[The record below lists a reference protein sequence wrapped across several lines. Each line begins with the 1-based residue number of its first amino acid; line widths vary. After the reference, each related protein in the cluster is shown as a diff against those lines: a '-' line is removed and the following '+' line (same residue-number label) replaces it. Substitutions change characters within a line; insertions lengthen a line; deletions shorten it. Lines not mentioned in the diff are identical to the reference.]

1 MQLSPAAE
9 LAIRGTVTLASEYGN
24 GPVTLDSICERR
36 DLPKQYLVKIFGS
49 LNRANIITTIRGK
62 KGGYKLSRPPAEI
75 TLLDIVEAVEGP
87 IAMNYCQQEPSQCQ
101 ENTCP
106 IRPLWTEIQTVVR
119 EKLASMSLDQCLG
132 RGECFVESGASTP
145 PEKTNL

>member
-9 LAIRGTVTLASEYGN
+9 LAIRGTVILASEYGN

-36 DLPKQYLVKIFGS
+36 DLPKQYLVKIFSS

-62 KGGYKLSRPPAEI
+62 KGGYKLSRPPADI

-101 ENTCP
+101 QNTCP
-106 IRPLWTEIQTVVR
+106 IRPLWDEIQAVVR
-119 EKLASMSLDQCLG
+119 EKLSSMSLDQCLG
-132 RGECFVESGASTP
+132 HDSCFVESESDETA
-145 PEKTNL
+145 EKTTL

>member
-24 GPVTLDSICERR
+24 GPVTLDSICARR

-62 KGGYKLSRPPAEI
+62 KGGYTLSRPPAEI

-101 ENTCP
+101 EDICP

-119 EKLASMSLDQCLG
+119 EKLSSMSLDQCLG
-132 RGECFVESGASTP
+132 RDNCFADSQADKPV
-145 PEKTNL
+145 EKTGL